1 MATINGSNFNDNNTF
16 NGVPFAFRPAL
27 NGIVDPVFVFPGLLI
42 PDAADTINGLNGND
56 ILNALGTNDTLNGG
70 AGNDTLNGGA
80 GNDSLDG
87 GSGNDSLNGGVGN
100 DIFKGS
106 QGNDNI
112 NGGDGFDTA
121 DYSQLGQRITL
132 SGIGTI
138 EKAVGLGQDQLFK
151 VEKIIAN
158 ANVANNT
165 IDASQSL
172 PGVSI
177 TVNLQNQSL
186 TANNVPFLGALP
198 FTVVNFDNVIGTNA
212 NDSITG
218 DNQNNQLSGGGGND
232 TINGGAGADS
242 TNGGSGNDRII
253 DTDFV
258 NFDVHNGGTGV
269 DTIDYSGVTFG
280 SGVTI
285 NLATGLTSVLN
296 GNTETILNFENV
308 EGSQGGETII
318 GSSGN
323 NVLNGNGG
331 NDTINGGAG
340 VDSTNGGSGND
351 RIIDTD
357 FVTFDVHN
365 GGTGVDT
372 IDYSGVSFVSG
383 VTINLATGL
392 TSVLNGNTETI
403 LNFEN
408 AEGSQG
414 GETII
419 GSSGNNVL
427 NGNGG
432 NDTINGG
439 AGVDSTNGGSGNDR
453 IIDTDFVTF
462 DVHNGG
468 TGVDTIDYSGVS
480 FGSGVTINLA
490 TGLTSVLNGNTET
503 ILNFENVEGSQGG
516 ETIIGS
522 SGNNVLNGN
531 GGNDTINGGSGND
544 TINGGSGNDA
554 IVGGSGTDRLTGGL
568 GNDIFDFNSLFDS
581 QPGLARDV
589 ITDFAGNGIFAGDQ
603 IDLSTI
609 DANSIA
615 GGNQAFTFIG
625 AGAFS
630 AVGQVR
636 YSGGILQAN
645 TNFDF
650 AAEFEVQL
658 AGAPGLVASDI
669 IL

>member
-1 MATINGSNFNDNNTF
+1 MATINGTNFNDNNTF
-16 NGVPFAFRPAL
+16 NAGIFRPAL

-42 PDAADTINGLNGND
+42 LDAADTINGLNGND
-56 ILNALGTNDTLNGG
+56 IINALGTNDTLNGG
-70 AGNDTLNGGA
+70 AGNDTLNGG
-80 GNDSLDG
+80 G
-87 GSGNDSLNGGVGN
+87 GNDSLNGGIGN

-121 DYSQLGQRITL
+121 DYSQLGQSITL
-132 SGIGTI
+132 SGIGSI
-138 EKAVGLGQDQLFK
+138 QKAGGLGQDQLFK
-151 VEKIIAN
+151 VEKVIAN
-158 ANVANNT
+158 ANVVNNT

-186 TANNVPFLGALP
+186 VANNVPFLGTLP

-212 NDSITG
+212 NDSIVG
-218 DNQNNQLSGGGGND
+218 DNQNNRLSGGGGND
-232 TINGGAGADS
+232 TINAGAGVDS

-269 DTIDYSGVTFG
+269 DTIDYSGVSFG
-280 SGVTI
+280 
-285 NLATGLTSVLN
+285 
-296 GNTETILNFENV
+296 
-308 EGSQGGETII
+308 
-318 GSSGN
+318 
-323 NVLNGNGG
+323 
-331 NDTINGGAG
+331 
-340 VDSTNGGSGND
+340 
-351 RIIDTD
+351 
-357 FVTFDVHN
+357 
-365 GGTGVDT
+365 
-372 IDYSGVSFVSG
+372 SG

-439 AGVDSTNGGSGNDR
+439 
-453 IIDTDFVTF
+453 
-462 DVHNGG
+462 
-468 TGVDTIDYSGVS
+468 
-480 FGSGVTINLA
+480 L
-490 TGLTSVLNGNTET
+490 
-503 ILNFENVEGSQGG
+503 
-516 ETIIGS
+516 
-522 SGNNVLNGN
+522 
-531 GGNDTINGGSGND
+531 
-544 TINGGSGNDA
+544 GNDA

-589 ITDFAGNGIFAGDQ
+589 IVDFVGNGIFAGDQ

-615 GGNQAFTFIG
+615 FGNQAFTFIG
-625 AGAFS
+625 AGVFS

-645 TNFDF
+645 TDFDF
-650 AAEFEVQL
+650 AAELEIQL
-658 AGAPGLVASDI
+658 VGAPGLVASDI
-669 IL
+669 IV

>member
-1 MATINGSNFNDNNTF
+1 MATINGTNFNDNNTF
-16 NGVPFAFRPAL
+16 NNGAFRPAL
-27 NGIVDPVFVFPGLLI
+27 NGIVDPFFVFPGLLI

-87 GSGNDSLNGGVGN
+87 GSGNDSLNGGAGN

-121 DYSQLGQRITL
+121 DYSQLGQSITL

-138 EKAVGLGQDQLFK
+138 QKAGGLGQDQLFK

-172 PGVSI
+172 AGVSI

-232 TINGGAGADS
+232 TINGGTGVDS

-258 NFDVHNGGTGV
+258 TFDVHNGGAGV
-269 DTIDYSGVTFG
+269 DTIDYSGVSFG

-351 RIIDTD
+351 RIID
-357 FVTFDVHN
+357 
-365 GGTGVDT
+365 
-372 IDYSGVSFVSG
+372 
-383 VTINLATGL
+383 A
-392 TSVLNGNTETI
+392 
-403 LNFEN
+403 
-408 AEGSQG
+408 
-414 GETII
+414 
-419 GSSGNNVL
+419 
-427 NGNGG
+427 
-432 NDTINGG
+432 
-439 AGVDSTNGGSGNDR
+439 
-453 IIDTDFVTF
+453 DFVTF

-503 ILNFENVEGSQGG
+503 ILNFENAEGSQGG

-531 GGNDTINGGSGND
+531 GGSDTINGGSGND

-568 GNDIFDFNSLFDS
+568 GNNIFDFNSLFDS

-625 AGAFS
+625 AGVFS

-645 TNFDF
+645 TDFDF
-650 AAEFEVQL
+650 ASELEIQL
-658 AGAPGLVASDI
+658 VGAPGLVASDI
-669 IL
+669 IV